1 MLYRKHWHT
10 IKSLSRVAT
19 FAKTMAAEEH
29 RTCRTC
35 RKMKEIQEGYD
46 LLVRGGNAAARCS
59 SMWTGTRGGEN
70 YCGNLLWQSVLTLL
84 FPGLERS
91 TNVWS
96 ALFGPEIPDVISL
109 RDAFRFNAADA
120 LLSVDKAADVNALTN
135 GLPSEMTIRLV
146 GIHED

>member
-1 MLYRKHWHT
+1 MLYRKHGHT

-59 SMWTGTRGGEN
+59 SMWADILRGEY
-70 YCGNLLWQSVLTLL
+70 YCGNLLWQSGLTLL
-84 FPGLERS
+84 FPR
-91 TNVWS
+91 
-96 ALFGPEIPDVISL
+96 
-109 RDAFRFNAADA
+109 
-120 LLSVDKAADVNALTN
+120 LTKN
-135 GLPSEMTIRLV
+135 MGTACRAVVFAMSGSMEQRCNEFIK
-146 GIHED
+146 